1 MSKKKN
7 KSKMTSK
14 RKDRLQAA
22 KNWIKEYEGNN
33 LVKGYR
39 KRFKVDLLCA
49 VKELETLGCKIDPGY
64 KKQLELTVENK
75 IKKNKEKK
83 AKEESESLSDLD
95 SDDTFSFIAG
105 YTSGGAAYGT
115 SWEELDDY
123 DDDADYELPF

>member
-1 MSKKKN
+1 MSLSFIQLDTDTEKGKGA
-7 KSKMTSK
+7 
-14 RKDRLQAA
+14 KD
-22 KNWIKEYEGNN
+22 
-33 LVKGYR
+33 
-39 KRFKVDLLCA
+39 A
-49 VKELETLGCKIDPGY
+49 VKHLSKELNFGKYGYIVELGCKIDSEY
-64 KKQLELTVENK
+64 KKQLERTVENK